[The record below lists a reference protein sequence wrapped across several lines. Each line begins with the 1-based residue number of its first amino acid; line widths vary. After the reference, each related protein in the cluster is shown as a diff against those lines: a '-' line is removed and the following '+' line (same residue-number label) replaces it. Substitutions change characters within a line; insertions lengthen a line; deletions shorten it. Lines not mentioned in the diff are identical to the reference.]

1 MFVETTFPFP
11 LSKEHLMTPLRERM
25 IQDMRLRNYSP
36 KTIKSYVR
44 SVRDF
49 AQYFD
54 SSPDKLGIEQVRRY
68 QVYLVEEKRISW
80 SHFNTTVCALR
91 FFYGTTLGQE
101 EVIQRIPY
109 AKRPKT
115 LPTVLSRE
123 EVLRIFRC
131 IPEHIYRVVLMT
143 AYSAGLR
150 LSEVIRLRVEDIDS
164 GRKLIRIRHGKGGKD
179 RYVPLSEVLLEVLRG
194 YWRIARAEDWLFP
207 GKKPGHYLSGR
218 TVQRALARAVKAAGI
233 RKRVSTHTM
242 RHSFATHLLE
252 AGTDIRTIQKLLGHK
267 RLETTAIYTHVTEHN
282 IQSTTSPLDLLEQKD
297 ESRKRSA

>member
-1 MFVETTFPFP
+1 
-11 LSKEHLMTPLRERM
+11 MTPLRERM

-36 KTIKSYVR
+36 KTIKTYVR

-49 AQYFD
+49 AQFFD
-54 SSPDKLGIEQVRRY
+54 ESPDKLGIEHVRGY
-68 QVYLVEEKRISW
+68 QVYLVEQKRVSW
-80 SHFNTTVCALR
+80 SHFNTTVCGLR
-91 FFYGTTLGQE
+91 FFYGTTLDRKE
-101 EVIQRIPY
+101 IIQRIPY

-131 IPEHIYRVVLMT
+131 IPEHIYRVILMT
-143 AYSAGLR
+143 TYSAGLR

-164 GRKLIRIRHGKGGKD
+164 ERKLIRVRHGKGRKD

-194 YWRIARAEDWLFP
+194 YWKIARPEDWLFP

-218 TVQRALARAVKAAGI
+218 TVQRALARAVKAASI
-233 RKRVSTHTM
+233 RKRVSMHTM

-267 RLETTAIYTHVTEHN
+267 RLETTAIYTHVTEHH
-282 IQSTTSPLDLLEQKD
+282 IQSTTSPLDLLQQEVGQGKNT
-297 ESRKRSA
+297 A